1 MPSRWNPSRFISGL
15 TLEECCIAMGAG
27 ISIGGR
33 LGQRFAP
40 SKATRSATRLGRDRP
55 KTPVDLLGEQRQ
67 IKLLADHRENA
78 DAEQT
83 RTSSTAEVEEL
94 TPGIVFIAPLPC

>member
-1 MPSRWNPSRFISGL
+1 
-15 TLEECCIAMGAG
+15 MGAG

-40 SKATRSATRLGRDRP
+40 SKATRSVTRLGRDRP

-67 IKLLADHRENA
+67 IKLLADHRE
-78 DAEQT
+78 EQT